1 MDEPTAFNLPLT
13 IKLYTVDRTSLH
25 FTHERDHPMGIH
37 TYFQSLNDLE
47 RIIRCPGKFKFEEHS
62 VSAHSWKVVQY
73 AKTLAD
79 IEENNGVIID
89 WKKLYEIT
97 SSHDY
102 GEIFIGDI
110 KTPVKHYSLELR
122 AILQQV
128 EEGMVSHFIDEH
140 IPDEFKPIFRR
151 QLREGKDDSVEGL
164 ILEVA
169 DKMDQVYEA
178 FTELQRGN
186 TEKEFIAMYRNALI
200 KIKGIKLHCV
210 DYFLAHILPD
220 MVSEGARSPINI
232 EQITHD
238 ALAS

>member
-1 MDEPTAFNLPLT
+1 
-13 IKLYTVDRTSLH
+13 
-25 FTHERDHPMGIH
+25 MGIH
-37 TYFQSLNDLE
+37 TYFRSLNELE

-79 IEENNGVIID
+79 IEERNGVCID

-110 KTPVKHYSLELR
+110 KTPVKHSSKELR
-122 AILQQV
+122 LLIQQV
-128 EEGMVSHFIDEH
+128 EEGMIEYFIEEN
-140 IPDEFKPIFRR
+140 IPEDFKAIFRK

-178 FTELQRGN
+178 FAELQRGN
-186 TEKEFIAMYRNALI
+186 TEKEFIVMYRNALV
-200 KIKGIKLHCV
+200 KIKNIKLKCV
-210 DYFLAHILPD
+210 EYFLENILPD
-220 MVSEGARSPINI
+220 MVKEETPSSIDI
-232 EQITHD
+232 KKITEE
-238 ALAS
+238 ALAL

>member
-1 MDEPTAFNLPLT
+1 
-13 IKLYTVDRTSLH
+13 
-25 FTHERDHPMGIH
+25 MGIH
-37 TYFQSLNDLE
+37 AYFRSLNDLE
-47 RIIRCPGKFKFEEHS
+47 RIIRAPGKFKFEEHS

-79 IEENNGVIID
+79 IEELHGTAID

-122 AILQQV
+122 SMLQQV
-128 EEGMVSHFIDEH
+128 EEGMVRHFIDEN
-140 IPDEFKPIFRR
+140 IPEEFQAIFRR

-169 DKMDQVYEA
+169 DKLDQVYEA
-178 FTELQRGN
+178 FAEMQRGN
-186 TEKEFIAMYRNALI
+186 MEKEFITMYRGALV
-200 KIKGIKLHCV
+200 KIKNIDLECV
-210 DYFLAHILPD
+210 RYFLNRILPD
-220 MVSEGARSPINI
+220 IIEESKASPIDI
-232 EQITHD
+232 KRITEE
-238 ALAS
+238 ALAL

>member
-1 MDEPTAFNLPLT
+1 
-13 IKLYTVDRTSLH
+13 
-25 FTHERDHPMGIH
+25 MGIH
-37 TYFQSLNDLE
+37 TYFRSLNELE

-79 IEENNGVIID
+79 IEERNGVSID

-110 KTPVKHYSLELR
+110 KTPVKHSSKELR
-122 AILQQV
+122 LLIQQV
-128 EEGMVSHFIDEH
+128 EEGMIEYFIEEN
-140 IPDEFKPIFRR
+140 IPEEFKAIFRK
-151 QLREGKDDSVEGL
+151 QLREGKDNSVEGL

-178 FTELQRGN
+178 FAELQRGN
-186 TEKEFIAMYRNALI
+186 TEKEFIVMYRNALV
-200 KIKGIKLHCV
+200 KIKNIQLKCV
-210 DYFLAHILPD
+210 DYFLENILPD
-220 MVSEGARSPINI
+220 MVKEETPSSIDI
-232 EQITHD
+232 KKITEE
-238 ALAS
+238 ALAL

>member
-1 MDEPTAFNLPLT
+1 
-13 IKLYTVDRTSLH
+13 
-25 FTHERDHPMGIH
+25 MGIH
-37 TYFQSLNDLE
+37 AYFRSLNELE

-79 IEENNGVIID
+79 IEEKHGVTVD

-110 KTPVKHYSLELR
+110 KTPVKHSSMELR
-122 AILQQV
+122 KLIQQV
-128 EEGMVSHFIDEH
+128 EEGMVQHFIEEH
-140 IPDEFKPIFRR
+140 IPEEFKSIFRQ
-151 QLREGKDDSVEGL
+151 QLREGKDESVEGL

-178 FTELQRGN
+178 FAELQRGN
-186 TEKEFIAMYRNALI
+186 TEKEFIVMYRNALV
-200 KIKGIKLHCV
+200 KIKHIDLHCV
-210 DYFLAHILPD
+210 DYFLNEILPD
-220 MVSEGARSPINI
+220 MVNEESLSPIDI
-232 EQITHD
+232 KRITEE
-238 ALAS
+238 ALAL

>member
-1 MDEPTAFNLPLT
+1 
-13 IKLYTVDRTSLH
+13 
-25 FTHERDHPMGIH
+25 
-37 TYFQSLNDLE
+37 
-47 RIIRCPGKFKFEEHS
+47 

-79 IEENNGVIID
+79 IEESHGATVD

-122 AILQQV
+122 SMLQKV
-128 EEGMVSHFIDEH
+128 EEGMIAHFIDEH
-140 IPDEFKPIFRR
+140 IPEEFKAIFRR
-151 QLREGKDDSVEGL
+151 QLREGKDDSLEGL

-178 FTELQRGN
+178 FTELRRGN
-186 TEKEFIAMYRNALI
+186 TEKEFVVMYRSALV
-200 KIKGIKLHCV
+200 KIKGIDLHCV
-210 DYFLAHILPD
+210 DYFLREVLPD
-220 MVSEGARSPINI
+220 MVREGSSSPIDI
-232 EQITHD
+232 EKITRE

>member
-1 MDEPTAFNLPLT
+1 
-13 IKLYTVDRTSLH
+13 
-25 FTHERDHPMGIH
+25 MGIH
-37 TYFQSLNDLE
+37 TYFRSLNDLE
-47 RIIRCPGKFKFEEHS
+47 RIIRTPGKFKFEEHS

-79 IEENNGVIID
+79 IEEQHGVNID

-122 AILQQV
+122 SMLQKV
-128 EEGMVSHFIDEH
+128 EEGMVEHFINEN
-140 IPDEFKPIFRR
+140 IPEEFQPIFRR
-151 QLREGKDDSVEGL
+151 QLREGKDQSVEGL

-178 FTELQRGN
+178 FAELQRGN
-186 TEKEFIAMYRNALI
+186 TEKEFIVMYRYALV
-200 KIKGIKLHCV
+200 KIKNIDLHCV
-210 DYFLAHILPD
+210 QYFLEQILPD
-220 MVSEGARSPINI
+220 MIEEGIRSPFDIRK
-232 EQITHD
+232 ITEE
-238 ALAS
+238 ALAQ

>member
-1 MDEPTAFNLPLT
+1 
-13 IKLYTVDRTSLH
+13 
-25 FTHERDHPMGIH
+25 MGIH
-37 TYFQSLNDLE
+37 TYFRSLNELE

-79 IEENNGVIID
+79 IEERNGVRID

-110 KTPVKHYSLELR
+110 KTPVKHSSKELR
-122 AILQQV
+122 LLIQQV
-128 EEGMVSHFIDEH
+128 EEGMIEYFIEEN
-140 IPDEFKPIFRR
+140 IPEDFKAIFRK

-178 FTELQRGN
+178 FAELQRGN
-186 TEKEFIAMYRNALI
+186 TEKEFVVMYRNALV
-200 KIKGIKLHCV
+200 KIKNIKLKCV
-210 DYFLAHILPD
+210 EYFLEHILPD
-220 MVSEGARSPINI
+220 MVKEETPSSIDI
-232 EQITHD
+232 KKITEE
-238 ALAS
+238 ALAL

>member
-1 MDEPTAFNLPLT
+1 
-13 IKLYTVDRTSLH
+13 
-25 FTHERDHPMGIH
+25 MGIH
-37 TYFQSLNDLE
+37 TYFRSLNDLE
-47 RIIRCPGKFKFEEHS
+47 RIIRTPGKFKFEEHS

-79 IEENNGVIID
+79 IEELNGVAID

-122 AILQQV
+122 SMLQQV
-128 EEGMVSHFIDEH
+128 EEGMVAHFIDEN
-140 IPDEFKPIFRR
+140 IPEQFQPIFRR
-151 QLREGKDDSVEGL
+151 QLREGKDHSVEGL

-178 FTELQRGN
+178 FAEMQRGN
-186 TEKEFIAMYRNALI
+186 TEKEFIVMYRYALI
-200 KIKGIKLHCV
+200 KIKNIDLHCV
-210 DYFLAHILPD
+210 RYFLDHILPD
-220 MVSEGARSPINI
+220 IVQEGLLSPIDI
-232 EQITHD
+232 RKITEE
-238 ALAS
+238 AMAQ

>member
-1 MDEPTAFNLPLT
+1 
-13 IKLYTVDRTSLH
+13 
-25 FTHERDHPMGIH
+25 MGIH
-37 TYFQSLNDLE
+37 TYFRSLNDLE
-47 RIIRCPGKFKFEEHS
+47 RIIRTPGKFKFEEHS

-79 IEENNGVIID
+79 IEEQHGTTID

-122 AILQQV
+122 SMLQKV
-128 EEGMVSHFIDEH
+128 EEGMVEHFINEN
-140 IPDEFKPIFRR
+140 IPEEFQSIFRR
-151 QLREGKDDSVEGL
+151 QLREGKDQSVEGL

-178 FTELQRGN
+178 FAELQRGN
-186 TEKEFIAMYRNALI
+186 TEKEFIVMYRYALV
-200 KIKGIKLHCV
+200 KIKNIDLHCV
-210 DYFLAHILPD
+210 QYFLEQILPD
-220 MVSEGARSPINI
+220 MIEEGIRSPFDIRK
-232 EQITHD
+232 ITEE
-238 ALAS
+238 ALAQ

>member
-1 MDEPTAFNLPLT
+1 
-13 IKLYTVDRTSLH
+13 
-25 FTHERDHPMGIH
+25 MGIH
-37 TYFQSLNDLE
+37 TYFRSLNDLE
-47 RIIRCPGKFKFEEHS
+47 RIIRTPGKFKFEEHS

-79 IEENNGVIID
+79 IEEQHGVTVD

-122 AILQQV
+122 SMLQKV
-128 EEGMVSHFIDEH
+128 EEGMVEHFINEN
-140 IPDEFKPIFRR
+140 IPEEFQPIFRR
-151 QLREGKDDSVEGL
+151 QLREGKDQSVEGL

-178 FTELQRGN
+178 FAELQRGN
-186 TEKEFIAMYRNALI
+186 TEKEFIVMYRYALV
-200 KIKGIKLHCV
+200 KIKNINLHCV
-210 DYFLAHILPD
+210 QYFLEQILPD
-220 MVSEGARSPINI
+220 MIEEGIRSPFDIRK
-232 EQITHD
+232 ITEE
-238 ALAS
+238 ALAQ

>member
-1 MDEPTAFNLPLT
+1 
-13 IKLYTVDRTSLH
+13 
-25 FTHERDHPMGIH
+25 MGIH
-37 TYFQSLNDLE
+37 TYFRSLNDLE
-47 RIIRCPGKFKFEEHS
+47 RIIRTPGKFKFEEHS

-79 IEENNGVIID
+79 IEEQNGTTID

-122 AILQQV
+122 SMLQKV
-128 EEGMVSHFIDEH
+128 EEGMVEHFINEN
-140 IPDEFKPIFRR
+140 IPEEFQPIFRR
-151 QLREGKDDSVEGL
+151 QLREGKDQSVEGL

-178 FTELQRGN
+178 FAELQRGN
-186 TEKEFIAMYRNALI
+186 TEKEFIVMYRYALV
-200 KIKGIKLHCV
+200 KIKNIDLHCV
-210 DYFLAHILPD
+210 QYFLEQILPD
-220 MVSEGARSPINI
+220 MIDEGIRSPFDIRK
-232 EQITHD
+232 ITEE
-238 ALAS
+238 ALAQ

>member
-1 MDEPTAFNLPLT
+1 M
-13 IKLYTVDRTSLH
+13 
-25 FTHERDHPMGIH
+25 MGIH
-37 TYFQSLNDLE
+37 TYFRSLNELE

-79 IEENNGVIID
+79 IEERNGVRID

-110 KTPVKHYSLELR
+110 KTPVKHSSKELR
-122 AILQQV
+122 LLIQQV
-128 EEGMVSHFIDEH
+128 EEGMIEYFIEEN
-140 IPDEFKPIFRR
+140 IPEDFKAIFRK

-178 FTELQRGN
+178 FAELQRGN
-186 TEKEFIAMYRNALI
+186 TEKEFIVMYRNALV
-200 KIKGIKLHCV
+200 KIKNIQLHCV
-210 DYFLAHILPD
+210 EYFWRI
-220 MVSEGARSPINI
+220 SCPIWSRKKHLYPLI
-232 EQITHD
+232 SRR
-238 ALAS
+238 LRKKP

>member
-1 MDEPTAFNLPLT
+1 
-13 IKLYTVDRTSLH
+13 
-25 FTHERDHPMGIH
+25 MGIH
-37 TYFQSLNDLE
+37 AYFQSLTDLE
-47 RIIRCPGKFKFEEHS
+47 RSIRCPGKFKFQEHS

-79 IEENNGVIID
+79 IEESNGVSVD

-122 AILQQV
+122 AMLQKV
-128 EEGMVSHFIDEH
+128 EEGMVEHFIEEH
-140 IPDEFKPIFRR
+140 IPEEFQRIFRR
-151 QLREGKDDSVEGL
+151 QLREGKDDSVEGQ

-169 DKMDQVYEA
+169 DKMDQIYEA
-178 FTELQRGN
+178 FAELQRGN
-186 TEKEFIAMYRNALI
+186 TEKEFVVMYRNALI
-200 KIKGIKLHCV
+200 KIKEIKLHCV
-210 DYFLAHILPD
+210 AYFLERILPD
-220 MVSEGARSPINI
+220 LVSEGSRSPIDI
-232 EQITHD
+232 EKITNE

>member
-1 MDEPTAFNLPLT
+1 
-13 IKLYTVDRTSLH
+13 
-25 FTHERDHPMGIH
+25 MGIH
-37 TYFQSLNDLE
+37 TYFRSLNELE

-62 VSAHSWKVVQY
+62 VSAHSRKVVQY

-79 IEENNGVIID
+79 IEERNGVNID

-110 KTPVKHYSLELR
+110 KTPVKHSSKELR
-122 AILQQV
+122 LLIQQV
-128 EEGMVSHFIDEH
+128 EEGMIEYFIEEN
-140 IPDEFKPIFRR
+140 IPEDFKAIFRK

-178 FTELQRGN
+178 FAELQRGN
-186 TEKEFIAMYRNALI
+186 TEKEFIVMYRNALV
-200 KIKGIKLHCV
+200 KIKNINLKCV
-210 DYFLAHILPD
+210 EYFLENILPD
-220 MVSEGARSPINI
+220 MVKEETPSSIDI
-232 EQITHD
+232 KKITEE
-238 ALAS
+238 ALAL

>member
-1 MDEPTAFNLPLT
+1 
-13 IKLYTVDRTSLH
+13 
-25 FTHERDHPMGIH
+25 MGIH
-37 TYFQSLNDLE
+37 AYFRSLNELE

-79 IEENNGVIID
+79 IEEMHGVAVD

-110 KTPVKHYSLELR
+110 KTPVKHSSIELR
-122 AILQQV
+122 QLIQQV
-128 EEGMVSHFIDEH
+128 EEGMIDHFIEEH
-140 IPDEFKPIFRR
+140 IPEEFKGIFRR
-151 QLREGKDDSVEGL
+151 QLREGKDGSVEGL

-178 FTELQRGN
+178 FAELQRGN
-186 TEKEFIAMYRNALI
+186 TEKEFVTMYRQALI
-200 KIKGIKLHCV
+200 KIKQIKLHCV
-210 DYFLAHILPD
+210 EYFLTSVLPD
-220 MVSEGARSPINI
+220 MVNEESMSRVNI
-232 EQITHD
+232 KQITEE
-238 ALAS
+238 ALAH

>member
-1 MDEPTAFNLPLT
+1 
-13 IKLYTVDRTSLH
+13 
-25 FTHERDHPMGIH
+25 MGIH
-37 TYFQSLNDLE
+37 TYFRSLNELE

-79 IEENNGVIID
+79 IEERNGVCID

-110 KTPVKHYSLELR
+110 KTPVKHSSKELR
-122 AILQQV
+122 LLIQQV
-128 EEGMVSHFIDEH
+128 EEGMIEYFIEEN
-140 IPDEFKPIFRR
+140 IPEDFKAIFRK

-178 FTELQRGN
+178 FAELQRGN
-186 TEKEFIAMYRNALI
+186 TEKEFIVMYRNALV
-200 KIKGIKLHCV
+200 KIKNIQLHCV
-210 DYFLAHILPD
+210 EYFLENILPD
-220 MVSEGARSPINI
+220 MVKEETPLSIDI
-232 EQITHD
+232 KKITEE
-238 ALAS
+238 ALAL

>member
-1 MDEPTAFNLPLT
+1 
-13 IKLYTVDRTSLH
+13 
-25 FTHERDHPMGIH
+25 MGIH
-37 TYFQSLNDLE
+37 TYFRSLNELE

-79 IEENNGVIID
+79 IEERNGVSID

-110 KTPVKHYSLELR
+110 KTPVKHSSKELR
-122 AILQQV
+122 LLIQQV
-128 EEGMVSHFIDEH
+128 EEGMVEYFIEEN
-140 IPDEFKPIFRR
+140 IPEDFKAIFRK

-178 FTELQRGN
+178 FAELQRGN
-186 TEKEFIAMYRNALI
+186 TEKEFIVMYRNALV
-200 KIKGIKLHCV
+200 KIKNIQLHCV
-210 DYFLAHILPD
+210 NYFLGNILPD
-220 MVSEGARSPINI
+220 MVKEETPSSIDI
-232 EQITHD
+232 KKITEE
-238 ALAS
+238 ALAL

>member
-1 MDEPTAFNLPLT
+1 
-13 IKLYTVDRTSLH
+13 
-25 FTHERDHPMGIH
+25 MGIH
-37 TYFQSLNDLE
+37 TYFRSLNELE

-79 IEENNGVIID
+79 IEERNGVNID

-110 KTPVKHYSLELR
+110 KTPVKHSSKELR
-122 AILQQV
+122 LLIQQV
-128 EEGMVSHFIDEH
+128 EEGMIAYFIEEN
-140 IPDEFKPIFRR
+140 IPEDFKAIFRK

-178 FTELQRGN
+178 FAELQRGN
-186 TEKEFIAMYRNALI
+186 TEKEFIVMYRNALV
-200 KIKGIKLHCV
+200 KIKNINLKCV
-210 DYFLAHILPD
+210 EYFLENILPD
-220 MVSEGARSPINI
+220 MVKEETPSSIDI
-232 EQITHD
+232 KKITEE
-238 ALAS
+238 ALAL